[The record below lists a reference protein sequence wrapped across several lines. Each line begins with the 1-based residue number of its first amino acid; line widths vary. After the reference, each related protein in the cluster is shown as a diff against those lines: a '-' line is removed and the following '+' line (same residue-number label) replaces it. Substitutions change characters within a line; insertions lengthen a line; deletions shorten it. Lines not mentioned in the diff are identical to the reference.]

1 MQTGQALRMGA
12 DTLRGAGVPDP
23 ETDAAALLC
32 GVTALTPLTLRLTP
46 GRELE
51 PEQEERFRSLLLLR
65 TRREPLQ
72 YLLGT
77 QCFYGLDFHV
87 DARVL
92 IPRPETELLCELAID
107 WLREWKAPR
116 VADVCTG
123 SGAIAVTL
131 KHHCPQAEVWA
142 TDISADALAVARE
155 NARRNAAD
163 VHFLQGDL
171 LEPLRNVP
179 PLQMI
184 VCNPPYVERDACAAL
199 QPEVRY
205 EPPLALNGGAD
216 GLDFYRR
223 LAQEAPNRL
232 LPGGYLLLEI
242 GDAQGARVAAL
253 LEATRRFT
261 DITVRRDLCD
271 RERFVTARCALPPT

>member
-1 MQTGQALRMGA
+1 MQTGQALRLGA

-32 GVTALTPLTLRLTP
+32 GVTALTPLTLRLAP

-92 IPRPETELLCELAID
+92 IPRPETELLCELAIG
-107 WLREWKAPR
+107 WLREGEAPR

-131 KHHCPQAEVWA
+131 KRHCPQAEVWA

-155 NARRNAAD
+155 NARRNAAE
-163 VHFLQGDL
+163 VHFLLGDL
-171 LEPLRNVP
+171 LEPLRGAP

-184 VCNPPYVERDACAAL
+184 VCNPPYVEQDACAAL

-232 LPGGYLLLEI
+232 LPGGRLLLEI
-242 GDAQGARVAAL
+242 GDAQGAPVAAL